1 MVNNILS
8 ITHQDQSV
16 IIFIKDENNVD
27 DLTKIIAE
35 NLEVNKDDQLD
46 FSAEEGVKLLR
57 EKISHFHLK
66 PNSSPKRLFIVFG
79 ADLLNRPQ
87 ANTLLKILE
96 EPPKF
101 GKVILYAKNKAKVL
115 PTILSRCHQVY
126 YSGTKKYDRESIVD
140 LSRKLKF
147 KDFLNKIKQID
158 KIEAIW
164 LLEGG
169 LEELRQKG
177 LNKAK
182 GQVFKQIG
190 SSLALL
196 ESTNCN
202 YRLVLERL
210 YILIKSQEK

>member
-126 YSGTKKYDRESIVD
+126 YSGTKKYDRESIID

>member
-1 MVNNILS
+1 MNNILS